1 MNGWVN
7 FQRRSLLHMHILLI
21 EKDPDASRKIK
32 DFLQGILDEDSQ
44 LSHSESVS
52 SAFEM
57 LSRMKI
63 DAVLIDLDTP
73 AISDS
78 DTLLKIKDRFPYM
91 PFVALTTFDD
101 VNFDI
106 SDCGI
111 EASTFLY
118 KKKLNGK
125 ILLKSL
131 CGAIGHQ
138 QLISELQNQK
148 LELEC
153 SNKDLE
159 KFSYAVSHDLREPLR
174 SISGFIQLLS
184 KRYRGALDANADH
197 YIERLNSAASRMQDM
212 ITSILDY
219 SKISTNAEPFKL
231 VDCNE
236 ILENSLK
243 NIEVAIS
250 EAGAKVT
257 HDPMPSIYADPF
269 QIQRVFQNLI
279 ANSVKF
285 SSKDKNTPEIHV
297 GVDKIG
303 DFYEFYVKDNGIGID
318 SKYFE
323 RIFIIFQRLH
333 NDTVYRGYGVGLA
346 ICKKIV
352 ERHGGAMR
360 VSSTLGMGS
369 TFYFTIPV
377 KRKETVN
384 VK

>member
-1 MNGWVN
+1 M
-7 FQRRSLLHMHILLI
+7 RILLI
-21 EKDPDASRKIK
+21 EKDLESSRRIR

-44 LSHSESVS
+44 VFHSESVS

-57 LSRMKI
+57 LCEMKT

-73 AISDS
+73 AKTDS
-78 DTLLKIKDRFPYM
+78 DILLRIKEKFPFM
-91 PFVALTTFDD
+91 PFVALTSFDD
-101 VNFDI
+101 VEFDI

-118 KKKLNGK
+118 KQKLNGK
-125 ILLKSL
+125 ILLKSI

-138 QLISELQNQK
+138 QLISQLQTQRF
-148 LELEC
+148 ELER
-153 SNKDLE
+153 SNRDLE

-219 SKISTNAEPFKL
+219 SKISTNTEPFKL

-236 ILENSLK
+236 ILGHALG
-243 NIEVAIS
+243 NIEVAIGES
-250 EAGAKVT
+250 GAKIT
-257 HDPMPSIYADPF
+257 HDPMPPIYADPH
-269 QIQRVFQNLI
+269 QIQRVFQNLV
-279 ANSVKF
+279 ANSIKF
-285 SSKDKNTPEIHV
+285 SSKDKNIPVIHI
-297 GVDKIG
+297 GVDKKN

-333 NDTVYRGYGVGLA
+333 NDAVYPGHGVGLA

-352 ERHGGAMR
+352 ERHGGTMR
-360 VSSTLGMGS
+360 IVSAPGKGS

-377 KRKETVN
+377 NRKEIVN
-384 VK
+384 VR